1 MKLLESQI
9 GKINIFAG
17 QLFATKAFSNNII
30 RSTSNVYFQCK
41 IHAYFYFYFSR
52 NMLSISKYL
61 GYLLYLFVGEW
72 GGREWWVLST
82 NYKVSRF
89 CAHSLKLQEQS
100 KPYYFQCKIFL
111 GFRKN
116 MAPPQSS
123 LIRPFQKHNQPA
135 LRLNT
140 TSNK

>member
-61 GYLLYLFVGEW
+61 GYLLYLCVWVSGVAGN
-72 GGREWWVLST
+72 GGYCLQIIKYLGSVLI
-82 NYKVSRF
+82 
-89 CAHSLKLQEQS
+89 L
-100 KPYYFQCKIFL
+100 
-111 GFRKN
+111 
-116 MAPPQSS
+116 
-123 LIRPFQKHNQPA
+123 
-135 LRLNT
+135 
-140 TSNK
+140 